1 MDHSNI
7 SNAINSVN
15 EKDAISF
22 KSLLS
27 QELSNR
33 LFASLESRKQAIAS
47 EILGEQEEVVEANIL
62 APSAPPTV
70 GIKKKNGNTLLPPPP
85 SKLIKTKSNEDTQ
98 DMAAMKA
105 KAELAKSQ
113 SFVTASKSKVDA
125 VDIKRNVLGKKELET
140 MQKQIDAVTDNS
152 VDIAS
157 IKPVP
162 GGFEI
167 RKDQDNGLNPTI
179 EKEFLVKTFQHN
191 GKIVELKQIG
201 LGLSRPIRVYIDGD
215 RWNFFPGL
223 ESATQM
229 TKEYIEMTANK
240 GEAVTKMNSNKVK
253 PNNLTVKPIV
263 KKESVEQ
270 DLPLTERVDLDG
282 RTRVVRDTMAR
293 IEQYRK
299 IRTERMQKMQEEQEV
314 GKNKYSGLY
323 DDGHGKGAFIPDP
336 YDTGKPVH
344 PYMPKTI
351 SKTVSEGILDEF
363 KDMFKKENITFKE
376 GDKAEYEKFFK
387 VAMKR
392 FGISS
397 PSDLKSDGE
406 KKRFFA
412 HIKKNYK
419 G

>member
-70 GIKKKNGNTLLPPPP
+70 GIKKKNGNTLLPPPS
-85 SKLIKTKSNEDTQ
+85 SKTIKTKSNEDTQ

-152 VDIAS
+152 VDISS

-167 RKDQDNGLNPTI
+167 RKDEDNGLNPTL

-201 LGLSRPIRVYIDGD
+201 LGLSRPIRVYIDGS
-215 RWNFFPGL
+215 RWNFFAGL
-223 ESATQM
+223 ESATEM

-240 GEAVTKMNSNKVK
+240 GQAVT
-253 PNNLTVKPIV
+253 
-263 KKESVEQ
+263 KKESVER
-270 DLPLTERVDLDG
+270 DLPLTEKVDLDG

-299 IRTERMQKMQEEQEV
+299 IRTERMQKMQEEQAV

-351 SKTVSEGILDEF
+351 SKTVSEGVLDEF

-387 VAMKR
+387 AAMKR

>member
-70 GIKKKNGNTLLPPPP
+70 GVKKKNGNTLLPPPS
-85 SKLIKTKSNEDTQ
+85 SKTIKTKSNEDTN

-113 SFVTASKSKVDA
+113 SLVTANKVKGDA

-152 VDIAS
+152 VDISS

-162 GGFEI
+162 GGFEV
-167 RKDQDNGLNPTI
+167 RKDADGGLNPTL

-223 ESATQM
+223 ESATEM

-240 GEAVTKMNSNKVK
+240 GQAVT
-253 PNNLTVKPIV
+253 

-351 SKTVSEGILDEF
+351 SKTVSEGVLDEF

-387 VAMKR
+387 AAMKR

>member
-47 EILGEQEEVVEANIL
+47 EILGEQEEVVEANVL

-70 GIKKKNGNTLLPPPP
+70 GVKKKNGNTLLPPPS
-85 SKLIKTKSNEDTQ
+85 SKTIKTKSNEDTQ

-105 KAELAKSQ
+105 KAELAKSH
-113 SFVTASKSKVDA
+113 SLVTTSKSKVDA

-152 VDIAS
+152 VDISS

-167 RKDQDNGLNPTI
+167 RKDEDNGLNPTL

-201 LGLSRPIRVYIDGD
+201 LGLSRPIRVYIDGS
-215 RWNFFPGL
+215 RWNFFAGL
-223 ESATQM
+223 ESATEM

-240 GEAVTKMNSNKVK
+240 GQAVT
-253 PNNLTVKPIV
+253 
-263 KKESVEQ
+263 KKESVEE

-351 SKTVSEGILDEF
+351 SKTVSEGVLDEF

-387 VAMKR
+387 AAMKR

>member
-1 MDHSNI
+1 
-7 SNAINSVN
+7 
-15 EKDAISF
+15 
-22 KSLLS
+22 
-27 QELSNR
+27 
-33 LFASLESRKQAIAS
+33 
-47 EILGEQEEVVEANIL
+47 
-62 APSAPPTV
+62 
-70 GIKKKNGNTLLPPPP
+70 
-85 SKLIKTKSNEDTQ
+85 
-98 DMAAMKA
+98 
-105 KAELAKSQ
+105 
-113 SFVTASKSKVDA
+113 
-125 VDIKRNVLGKKELET
+125 
-140 MQKQIDAVTDNS
+140 
-152 VDIAS
+152 
-157 IKPVP
+157 
-162 GGFEI
+162 
-167 RKDQDNGLNPTI
+167 
-179 EKEFLVKTFQHN
+179 
-191 GKIVELKQIG
+191 
-201 LGLSRPIRVYIDGD
+201 
-215 RWNFFPGL
+215 
-223 ESATQM
+223 M
-229 TKEYIEMTANK
+229 TKEYIEMTVNK
-240 GEAVTKMNSNKVK
+240 GQAVT
-253 PNNLTVKPIV
+253 

-270 DLPLTERVDLDG
+270 DLPLTEKVDLDG

-351 SKTVSEGILDEF
+351 SKTVSEGVLDEF

-387 VAMKR
+387 AAMKR

>member
-47 EILGEQEEVVEANIL
+47 EILGEQEEVVEANVL

-70 GIKKKNGNTLLPPPP
+70 GVKKKNGNTLLPPPS
-85 SKLIKTKSNEDTQ
+85 SKTIKTKSNEDTQ

-105 KAELAKSQ
+105 KAELAKSH
-113 SFVTASKSKVDA
+113 SLVTTSKSKVDA

-152 VDIAS
+152 VDISS

-167 RKDQDNGLNPTI
+167 RKDEDNGLNPTL

-201 LGLSRPIRVYIDGD
+201 LGLSRPIRVYIDGS

-223 ESATQM
+223 ESATEM

-240 GEAVTKMNSNKVK
+240 GQAVT
-253 PNNLTVKPIV
+253 
-263 KKESVEQ
+263 KKESVER
-270 DLPLTERVDLDG
+270 DLPLIEKVDLDG

-351 SKTVSEGILDEF
+351 SKTVSEGVLDEF

-387 VAMKR
+387 AAMKR

>member
-47 EILGEQEEVVEANIL
+47 EILGEQEEVVEANVL

-70 GIKKKNGNTLLPPPP
+70 GVKKKNGNTLLPPPS
-85 SKLIKTKSNEDTQ
+85 SKTIKTKSNEDTQ

-105 KAELAKSQ
+105 KAELAKSH
-113 SFVTASKSKVDA
+113 SLVTTSKSKVDA

-152 VDIAS
+152 VDISS

-167 RKDQDNGLNPTI
+167 RKDEDNGLNPTL

-201 LGLSRPIRVYIDGD
+201 LGLSRPIRVYIDGS

-223 ESATQM
+223 ESATEM

-240 GEAVTKMNSNKVK
+240 GQAVT
-253 PNNLTVKPIV
+253 
-263 KKESVEQ
+263 KKESVEG
-270 DLPLTERVDLDG
+270 DLPLTEKVDLDG

-351 SKTVSEGILDEF
+351 SKTVSEGVLDEF

-387 VAMKR
+387 AAMKR

>member
-98 DMAAMKA
+98 DMAAIKA
-105 KAELAKSQ
+105 KAELAKSK
-113 SFVTASKSKVDA
+113 SFVAANKAKEDA

-140 MQKQIDAVTDNS
+140 MQKQIDAVSDPS
-152 VDIAS
+152 VDISS

-167 RKDQDNGLNPTI
+167 HSGEDSGLNPTL

-229 TKEYIEMTANK
+229 TKEYIELIANK
-240 GEAVTKMNSNKVK
+240 SGLIT
-253 PNNLTVKPIV
+253 
-263 KKESVEQ
+263 KKESIEQ

-299 IRTERMQKMQEEQEV
+299 LRTDRMQKMQEEQEV

-336 YDTGKPVH
+336 YDTGNTVH

-397 PSDLKSDGE
+397 PSDLKSDEE

>member
-47 EILGEQEEVVEANIL
+47 EILGEQEEVVEANVL

-70 GIKKKNGNTLLPPPP
+70 GVKKKNGNTLLPPPS
-85 SKLIKTKSNEDTQ
+85 SKTIKTKSNEDTQ

-105 KAELAKSQ
+105 KAELAKSH
-113 SFVTASKSKVDA
+113 SLVTTSKSKVDA

-152 VDIAS
+152 VDISS

-167 RKDQDNGLNPTI
+167 RKDEDNGLNPTL

-201 LGLSRPIRVYIDGD
+201 LGLSRPIRVYIDGS

-223 ESATQM
+223 ESATEM

-240 GEAVTKMNSNKVK
+240 GQAVT
-253 PNNLTVKPIV
+253 
-263 KKESVEQ
+263 KKESVEE

-351 SKTVSEGILDEF
+351 SKTVSEGVLDEF

-387 VAMKR
+387 AAMKR

>member
-47 EILGEQEEVVEANIL
+47 EILGEQEEVVEENIL

-70 GIKKKNGNTLLPPPP
+70 GVKKKNGNTLLPPPS
-85 SKLIKTKSNEDTQ
+85 SKTIKTKSNEDTN

-113 SFVTASKSKVDA
+113 SLVTANKVKGDA

-152 VDIAS
+152 VDISS

-162 GGFEI
+162 GGFEV
-167 RKDQDNGLNPTI
+167 RKDADGGLNPTL

-223 ESATQM
+223 ESATEM

-240 GEAVTKMNSNKVK
+240 GEAVT
-253 PNNLTVKPIV
+253 

-351 SKTVSEGILDEF
+351 SKTVSEGVLDEF

-387 VAMKR
+387 AAMKR

>member
-47 EILGEQEEVVEANIL
+47 EILGEQEEVVEANVL

-70 GIKKKNGNTLLPPPP
+70 GVKKKNGNTLLPPPS
-85 SKLIKTKSNEDTQ
+85 SKTIKTKSNEDTQ

-105 KAELAKSQ
+105 KAELAKSH
-113 SFVTASKSKVDA
+113 SLVTTSKSKVDA

-152 VDIAS
+152 VDISS

-167 RKDQDNGLNPTI
+167 RKDEDNGLNPTL

-201 LGLSRPIRVYIDGD
+201 LGLSRPIRVYIDGS

-223 ESATQM
+223 ESATEM

-240 GEAVTKMNSNKVK
+240 GQAVT
-253 PNNLTVKPIV
+253 
-263 KKESVEQ
+263 KKESVER
-270 DLPLTERVDLDG
+270 DLPLTEKVDLDG

-314 GKNKYSGLY
+314 GKNKYNGLY

-351 SKTVSEGILDEF
+351 SKTVSEGVLDEF

-387 VAMKR
+387 AAMKR

>member
-70 GIKKKNGNTLLPPPP
+70 GIKKKNGNTLLPPPS
-85 SKLIKTKSNEDTQ
+85 SKTIKTKSNEDTQ

-105 KAELAKSQ
+105 KAELAKSH
-113 SFVTASKSKVDA
+113 SLVTTSKSKVDA

-152 VDIAS
+152 VDISS

-167 RKDQDNGLNPTI
+167 RKDEDNGLNPTL

-201 LGLSRPIRVYIDGD
+201 LGLSRPIRVYIDGS
-215 RWNFFPGL
+215 RWNFFAGL
-223 ESATQM
+223 ESATEM

-240 GEAVTKMNSNKVK
+240 GQAVT
-253 PNNLTVKPIV
+253 
-263 KKESVEQ
+263 KKESVER
-270 DLPLTERVDLDG
+270 DLPLTEKVDLDG

-351 SKTVSEGILDEF
+351 SKTVSEGVLDEF

-387 VAMKR
+387 AAMKR

>member
-47 EILGEQEEVVEANIL
+47 EILGEQEEVVEANVL

-70 GIKKKNGNTLLPPPP
+70 GVKKKNGNTLLPPPS
-85 SKLIKTKSNEDTQ
+85 SKTIKTKSNEDTQ

-105 KAELAKSQ
+105 KAELAKSH
-113 SFVTASKSKVDA
+113 SLVTTSKSKVDA

-152 VDIAS
+152 VDISS

-167 RKDQDNGLNPTI
+167 RKDEDNGLNPKL

-201 LGLSRPIRVYIDGD
+201 LGLSRPIRVYIDGS
-215 RWNFFPGL
+215 RWNFFAGL
-223 ESATQM
+223 ESATEM

-240 GEAVTKMNSNKVK
+240 GQAVT
-253 PNNLTVKPIV
+253 
-263 KKESVEQ
+263 KKESVEE

-351 SKTVSEGILDEF
+351 SKTVSEGVLDEF

-387 VAMKR
+387 AAMKR

>member
-70 GIKKKNGNTLLPPPP
+70 GVKKKNGNTLLPPPS
-85 SKLIKTKSNEDTQ
+85 SKTIKTKSNEDTQ

-105 KAELAKSQ
+105 KAELAKSH
-113 SFVTASKSKVDA
+113 SLVTTSKSKVDA

-152 VDIAS
+152 VDISS

-167 RKDQDNGLNPTI
+167 RKDEDNGLNPTL

-201 LGLSRPIRVYIDGD
+201 LGLSRPIRVYIDGS

-223 ESATQM
+223 ESATEM

-240 GEAVTKMNSNKVK
+240 GQAVT
-253 PNNLTVKPIV
+253 

-314 GKNKYSGLY
+314 GKNKYNGLY

-351 SKTVSEGILDEF
+351 SKTVSEGVLDEF

-387 VAMKR
+387 AAMKR

>member
-70 GIKKKNGNTLLPPPP
+70 GIKKKNGNTLLPPPS
-85 SKLIKTKSNEDTQ
+85 SKTIKTKSNEDTQ

-105 KAELAKSQ
+105 KAELAKSH
-113 SFVTASKSKVDA
+113 SLVTTSKSKVDA

-152 VDIAS
+152 VDISS

-167 RKDQDNGLNPTI
+167 RKDEDNGLNPTL

-201 LGLSRPIRVYIDGD
+201 LGLSRPIRVYIDGS

-223 ESATQM
+223 ESATEM

-240 GEAVTKMNSNKVK
+240 GQAVT
-253 PNNLTVKPIV
+253 

-351 SKTVSEGILDEF
+351 SKTVSEGVLDEF

-387 VAMKR
+387 AAMKR

>member
-70 GIKKKNGNTLLPPPP
+70 GVKKKNGNTLLPPPS
-85 SKLIKTKSNEDTQ
+85 SKTIKTKSNEDTN

-113 SFVTASKSKVDA
+113 SLVTANKVKGDA

-152 VDIAS
+152 VDISS

-162 GGFEI
+162 GGFEV
-167 RKDQDNGLNPTI
+167 RKDADGGLNPTL

-223 ESATQM
+223 ESATEM

-240 GEAVTKMNSNKVK
+240 GEAVT
-253 PNNLTVKPIV
+253 

-351 SKTVSEGILDEF
+351 SKTVSEGVLDEF

-387 VAMKR
+387 AAMKR

>member
-70 GIKKKNGNTLLPPPP
+70 GVKKKNGNTLLPPPS
-85 SKLIKTKSNEDTQ
+85 SKTIKPKSNEDTK

-113 SFVTASKSKVDA
+113 SLVTASKSKVDA

-152 VDIAS
+152 VDISS

-167 RKDQDNGLNPTI
+167 RKDEDNGLNPTL

-201 LGLSRPIRVYIDGD
+201 LGLSRPIRVYIDGN

-223 ESATQM
+223 ESATEM

-240 GEAVTKMNSNKVK
+240 GQAVT
-253 PNNLTVKPIV
+253 

-351 SKTVSEGILDEF
+351 SKTVSEGVLDEF

-387 VAMKR
+387 AAMKR

>member
-1 MDHSNI
+1 
-7 SNAINSVN
+7 
-15 EKDAISF
+15 
-22 KSLLS
+22 
-27 QELSNR
+27 
-33 LFASLESRKQAIAS
+33 
-47 EILGEQEEVVEANIL
+47 
-62 APSAPPTV
+62 
-70 GIKKKNGNTLLPPPP
+70 
-85 SKLIKTKSNEDTQ
+85 
-98 DMAAMKA
+98 MAAMKA
-105 KAELAKSQ
+105 KAELAKSH
-113 SFVTASKSKVDA
+113 SLVAATKAKGDA

-152 VDIAS
+152 VDISS

-167 RKDQDNGLNPTI
+167 RKDEDNGLNPTI

-201 LGLSRPIRVYIDGD
+201 LGLSRPIRVYIDGT

-223 ESATQM
+223 ESATEM
-229 TKEYIEMTANK
+229 TKEYIEMTVNK
-240 GEAVTKMNSNKVK
+240 GQAVT
-253 PNNLTVKPIV
+253 

-270 DLPLTERVDLDG
+270 DLPLTEKVDLDG

-299 IRTERMQKMQEEQEV
+299 IRTERLQKMQEEQEV

-351 SKTVSEGILDEF
+351 SKTVFEGVLDEF

-387 VAMKR
+387 AAMKR

>member
-47 EILGEQEEVVEANIL
+47 EILGEQEEVVEANVL

-70 GIKKKNGNTLLPPPP
+70 GVKKKNGNTLLPPPS
-85 SKLIKTKSNEDTQ
+85 SKTIKTKSNEDTQ

-105 KAELAKSQ
+105 KAELAKSH
-113 SFVTASKSKVDA
+113 SLVTTSKSKVDA

-152 VDIAS
+152 VDISS

-167 RKDQDNGLNPTI
+167 RKDEDNGLNPTL

-201 LGLSRPIRVYIDGD
+201 LGLSRPIRVYIDGS

-223 ESATQM
+223 ESATEM

-240 GEAVTKMNSNKVK
+240 GQAVT
-253 PNNLTVKPIV
+253 
-263 KKESVEQ
+263 KKESVER
-270 DLPLTERVDLDG
+270 DLPLIEKVDLDG

-299 IRTERMQKMQEEQEV
+299 IRTERMQKMQEEQAV

-351 SKTVSEGILDEF
+351 SKTVSEGVLDEF

-387 VAMKR
+387 AAMKR

>member
-47 EILGEQEEVVEANIL
+47 EILGEQEEVVEANVL

-70 GIKKKNGNTLLPPPP
+70 GVKKKNGNTLLPPPS
-85 SKLIKTKSNEDTQ
+85 SKTIKTKSNEDTQ

-105 KAELAKSQ
+105 KAELAKSH
-113 SFVTASKSKVDA
+113 SLVTTSKSKVDA

-152 VDIAS
+152 VDISS

-167 RKDQDNGLNPTI
+167 RKDEDNGLNPTL

-201 LGLSRPIRVYIDGD
+201 LGLSRPIRVYIDGS

-223 ESATQM
+223 ESATEM

-240 GEAVTKMNSNKVK
+240 SQAVT
-253 PNNLTVKPIV
+253 
-263 KKESVEQ
+263 KKESVEE

-351 SKTVSEGILDEF
+351 SKTVSEGVLDEF

-387 VAMKR
+387 AAMKR

>member
-70 GIKKKNGNTLLPPPP
+70 GIKKKNGNTLLPPPS
-85 SKLIKTKSNEDTQ
+85 SKTIKTKSNEDTQ

-140 MQKQIDAVTDNS
+140 MQKQIDAVTNNS
-152 VDIAS
+152 VDISS

-167 RKDQDNGLNPTI
+167 RKDEDNGLNPTL

-201 LGLSRPIRVYIDGD
+201 LGLSRPIRVYIDGN
-215 RWNFFPGL
+215 RWNFFAGL
-223 ESATQM
+223 ESATEM

-240 GEAVTKMNSNKVK
+240 GQAVT
-253 PNNLTVKPIV
+253 
-263 KKESVEQ
+263 KKESVER
-270 DLPLTERVDLDG
+270 DLPLTEKVDLDG

-299 IRTERMQKMQEEQEV
+299 IRTERMQKMQEEQAV

-351 SKTVSEGILDEF
+351 SKTVSEGVLDEF

-387 VAMKR
+387 AAMKR

>member
-70 GIKKKNGNTLLPPPP
+70 GVKKKNGNTLLPPPS
-85 SKLIKTKSNEDTQ
+85 SKTIKTKSNEDTQ

-105 KAELAKSQ
+105 KAELAKSH
-113 SFVTASKSKVDA
+113 SLVAATKAKGDA
-125 VDIKRNVLGKKELET
+125 VDIKRNVLGKQELET

-152 VDIAS
+152 VDISS

-167 RKDQDNGLNPTI
+167 RKDEDNGLNPTI

-223 ESATQM
+223 ESATEM
-229 TKEYIEMTANK
+229 TKEYIEMTVNK
-240 GEAVTKMNSNKVK
+240 GQAVT
-253 PNNLTVKPIV
+253 

-270 DLPLTERVDLDG
+270 DLPLTEKVDLDG

-351 SKTVSEGILDEF
+351 SKTVSEGVLDEF

-387 VAMKR
+387 AAMKR

>member
-47 EILGEQEEVVEANIL
+47 EILGEQEEVVEANVL

-70 GIKKKNGNTLLPPPP
+70 GVKKKNGNTLLPPPS
-85 SKLIKTKSNEDTQ
+85 SKTIKTKSNEDTQ

-105 KAELAKSQ
+105 KAELAKSH
-113 SFVTASKSKVDA
+113 SLVTTSKSKVDA

-140 MQKQIDAVTDNS
+140 MQKQIDAVTDNA
-152 VDIAS
+152 VDISS

-167 RKDQDNGLNPTI
+167 RKDEDNGLNPTL

-201 LGLSRPIRVYIDGD
+201 LGLSRPIRVYIDGS

-223 ESATQM
+223 ESATEM

-240 GEAVTKMNSNKVK
+240 GQAVT
-253 PNNLTVKPIV
+253 
-263 KKESVEQ
+263 KKESVER

-299 IRTERMQKMQEEQEV
+299 IRTERIQKMQEEQEA

-351 SKTVSEGILDEF
+351 SKTVSEGVLDEF

-387 VAMKR
+387 AAMKR

>member
-47 EILGEQEEVVEANIL
+47 EILGEQEEVVEANVL

-70 GIKKKNGNTLLPPPP
+70 GVKKKNGNTLLPPPS
-85 SKLIKTKSNEDTQ
+85 SKTIKTKSNEDTQ

-105 KAELAKSQ
+105 KAELAKSH
-113 SFVTASKSKVDA
+113 SLVTTSKSKVDA

-152 VDIAS
+152 VDISS

-167 RKDQDNGLNPTI
+167 RKDEDNGLNPTL

-201 LGLSRPIRVYIDGD
+201 LGLSRPIRVYIDGS
-215 RWNFFPGL
+215 RWNFFAGL
-223 ESATQM
+223 ESATEM

-240 GEAVTKMNSNKVK
+240 GQAVT
-253 PNNLTVKPIV
+253 
-263 KKESVEQ
+263 KKESVER
-270 DLPLTERVDLDG
+270 DLPLTEKVDLDG

-323 DDGHGKGAFIPDP
+323 DDGNGKGAFIPDP

-351 SKTVSEGILDEF
+351 SKTVSEGVLDEF

-387 VAMKR
+387 AAMKR

>member
-47 EILGEQEEVVEANIL
+47 EILGEQEEVVEANVL

-70 GIKKKNGNTLLPPPP
+70 GVKKKNGNTLLPPPS
-85 SKLIKTKSNEDTQ
+85 SKTIKTKSNEDTQ

-105 KAELAKSQ
+105 KAELAKSH
-113 SFVTASKSKVDA
+113 SLVTTSKSKVDA

-152 VDIAS
+152 VDISS

-167 RKDQDNGLNPTI
+167 RKDEDNGLNPTL

-201 LGLSRPIRVYIDGD
+201 LGLSRPIRVYIDGS

-223 ESATQM
+223 ESATEM

-240 GEAVTKMNSNKVK
+240 GQAVT
-253 PNNLTVKPIV
+253 

-351 SKTVSEGILDEF
+351 SKTVSEGVLDEF

-387 VAMKR
+387 AAMKR

>member
-47 EILGEQEEVVEANIL
+47 EILGEQEEVVEANVL

-70 GIKKKNGNTLLPPPP
+70 GVKKKNGNTLLPPPS
-85 SKLIKTKSNEDTQ
+85 SKTIKTKSNEDTQ

-105 KAELAKSQ
+105 KAELAKSH
-113 SFVTASKSKVDA
+113 SLVTTSKSKVDA

-152 VDIAS
+152 VDISS

-167 RKDQDNGLNPTI
+167 RKDEDNGLNPTL

-201 LGLSRPIRVYIDGD
+201 LGLSRPIRVYIDGS
-215 RWNFFPGL
+215 RWNFFAGL
-223 ESATQM
+223 ESATEM

-240 GEAVTKMNSNKVK
+240 GQAVT
-253 PNNLTVKPIV
+253 
-263 KKESVEQ
+263 KKESVEE

-299 IRTERMQKMQEEQEV
+299 IRTERIQKMQEEQEV

-351 SKTVSEGILDEF
+351 SKTVSEGVLDEF

-387 VAMKR
+387 AAMKR